1 MAGNFLRL
9 VDKHFPPRHPLH
21 SVANRTTIKVSY
33 RCLPNM
39 GSVVAQH
46 NSKILRNT
54 ATNQGKPA
62 GNCNCQKR
70 LRKECPMPGECNTN
84 GVVYQATVTST
95 KSVET
100 YVGLAKNFKKR
111 YRKHK
116 TCLEDEGADGH
127 TTLTTYF
134 WKEKNAGRN
143 LVVAWRYLERNIPT
157 FNPVKRACRLC
168 LQEKFTIV
176 LMPDKASMNSRQEIF
191 VHCRHL
197 WSELI
202 GRPPD

>member
-1 MAGNFLRL
+1 M
-9 VDKHFPPRHPLH
+9 
-21 SVANRTTIKVSY
+21 
-33 RCLPNM
+33 
-39 GSVVAQH
+39 
-46 NSKILRNT
+46 
-54 ATNQGKPA
+54 
-62 GNCNCQKR
+62 
-70 LRKECPMPGECNTN
+70 
-84 GVVYQATVTST
+84 TST

-143 LVVAWRYLERNIPT
+143 PVVAWRYLERNIPT

-168 LQEKFTIV
+168 LREKFTIV
-176 LMPDKASMNSRQEIF
+176 LMTEKASLNSRQEIF
-191 VHCRHL
+191 GHCRHL